1 MSILPHQ
8 LLPADPRLAVQQ
20 HCVVMCTMHGIP
32 KSLAA
37 AFVQFIIY
45 FLKRLKIELLVLM
58 ACCRQE
64 PNTIVIHIRM
74 LDNTAQA
81 QQEAVGVLGI
91 NLIHAAFYMGGDSA
105 AIIGSLLN
113 ELSRSRIEVGPM
125 HSLVHCS
132 VAEHFLLAC

>member
-1 MSILPHQ
+1 
-8 LLPADPRLAVQQ
+8 
-20 HCVVMCTMHGIP
+20 
-32 KSLAA
+32 
-37 AFVQFIIY
+37 
-45 FLKRLKIELLVLM
+45 M

-113 ELSRSRIEVGPM
+113 ELSRSRIEVGPL
-125 HSLVHCS
+125 HFLKHCS
-132 VAEHFLLAC
+132 ICRDLLTL